1 MSSPCNFVI
10 AATCALL
17 VLAESQCSA
26 FGSSSTIAPFSI
38 ARGRGSGESPA
49 TRLSWKTSRRR
60 RRPSDNLALKKRS
73 DVLCG
78 GIPLLQMTDSA
89 ASPGG
94 TEETLQNIRPL
105 RPPTPGTN
113 IDTDRMVNP
122 NVDAQNL
129 PTPSSQAQRTAKA
142 ELRRSYVSSIKSKN
156 LAGMVS
162 NDGNSDAI
170 CIGLG
175 DEPNLVAV
183 TGETGSGKSV
193 LIAKVASLVSGG
205 PASPT
210 MVPSSASEAI
220 VEMTIQLAEPHLSM
234 VESACRAVSVDA
246 SELVARDSDGFSA
259 KLVLQ
264 RTLSLQSGSAGKP
277 RLKSACQVNGKA
289 VTLKAMK
296 AIAGPLLTIV
306 DAAAAASALSRPN
319 SRLSVI
325 DTAVPTSIKAEAL
338 RTKTSYRKAR
348 RRREALEQELNSQV
362 LPPSYSHSDDPNEE
376 AIEMLRHWVDELDA
390 FEGRMVKFQDSAVGG
405 GSSGSDDRAAGS
417 TQLSETLQRFRS
429 ASWFDYSN
437 EKQSNGDASSTA
449 VSEFYTQL
457 LDFREVVKDMD
468 EQLQA
473 AVSARDALSAISL
486 PDSAVTALERA
497 RNYLFDATGGQ
508 VGSTEDS
515 VDQDIYSAAAE
526 DAHERLNTVEMAL
539 SDCAKSLED
548 SNKGLLTTLERMV
561 DSVGVSLEDIDA
573 IIADWNTL
581 SRKHAISPF
590 SLPSCHKA
598 LRSELDGSV
607 EARLML
613 PKAKASE
620 EAALKE
626 YEEACAELTAARQE
640 NCIQLSKGVTDRLP
654 SLGILSRFE
663 VRLNASVQRCTDPG
677 AFGEGSGLGIDTV
690 DFLLQHQTSSNDEG
704 ELTNGRDT
712 ARGGKLENIGSA
724 GEKARIL
731 LAIETELPGSVGALC
746 RSGVLTLVDGYGDE
760 GDDTEVQ
767 GETKSVA
774 VIYDE
779 IDSHVG
785 GRAAVAMAKLLVDQ
799 TRQLS
804 NGRISGSGGQVIC
817 ITHSPSVAAV
827 ADRHVVIQKAKDSGV
842 DNADK
847 FLIGT
852 NPVLAALVE
861 GNLREEELGRMCG
874 GDLAREEALQFAA
887 ALLRDGELQKSP
899 Q

>member
-1 MSSPCNFVI
+1 
-10 AATCALL
+10 
-17 VLAESQCSA
+17 
-26 FGSSSTIAPFSI
+26 
-38 ARGRGSGESPA
+38 
-49 TRLSWKTSRRR
+49 
-60 RRPSDNLALKKRS
+60 
-73 DVLCG
+73 
-78 GIPLLQMTDSA
+78 
-89 ASPGG
+89 
-94 TEETLQNIRPL
+94 
-105 RPPTPGTN
+105 
-113 IDTDRMVNP
+113 
-122 NVDAQNL
+122 
-129 PTPSSQAQRTAKA
+129 
-142 ELRRSYVSSIKSKN
+142 
-156 LAGMVS
+156 
-162 NDGNSDAI
+162 
-170 CIGLG
+170 
-175 DEPNLVAV
+175 
-183 TGETGSGKSV
+183 
-193 LIAKVASLVSGG
+193 
-205 PASPT
+205 
-210 MVPSSASEAI
+210 
-220 VEMTIQLAEPHLSM
+220 M
-234 VESACRAVSVDA
+234 VE
-246 SELVARDSDGFSA
+246 
-259 KLVLQ
+259 
-264 RTLSLQSGSAGKP
+264 
-277 RLKSACQVNGKA
+277 
-289 VTLKAMK
+289 
-296 AIAGPLLTIV
+296 
-306 DAAAAASALSRPN
+306 
-319 SRLSVI
+319 
-325 DTAVPTSIKAEAL
+325 
-338 RTKTSYRKAR
+338 
-348 RRREALEQELNSQV
+348 
-362 LPPSYSHSDDPNEE
+362 
-376 AIEMLRHWVDELDA
+376 
-390 FEGRMVKFQDSAVGG
+390 FQDSAVG
-405 GSSGSDDRAAGS
+405 GSSGSDDRATGS

-473 AVSARDALSAISL
+473 AVAARDALSAISL

-539 SDCAKSLED
+539 SDCVKSLED

-613 PKAKASE
+613 PKAKAAE

-640 NCIQLSKGVTDRLP
+640 NCIRLSKAVTDRLP
-654 SLGILSRFE
+654 SLGILSQFE

-690 DFLLQHQTSSNDEG
+690 DFLLQHQTVNDEG
-704 ELTNGRDT
+704 ELPNTNGRDT
-712 ARGGKLENIGSA
+712 ARGGKLESIGSA

-746 RSGVLTLVDGYGDE
+746 RSGVPTLVDGDGDE
-760 GDDTEVQ
+760 GGDTEVQ
-767 GETKSVA
+767 GGTKSVA

-799 TRQLS
+799 TRPLS
-804 NGRISGSGGQVIC
+804 NGRISSSGGQVIC

-827 ADRHVVIQKAKDSGV
+827 ADRHVVIQKAKDSDV

-852 NPVLAALVE
+852 NPVLAALVD

-887 ALLRDGELQKSP
+887 ALLRDGELQKRP

>member
-1 MSSPCNFVI
+1 
-10 AATCALL
+10 
-17 VLAESQCSA
+17 
-26 FGSSSTIAPFSI
+26 
-38 ARGRGSGESPA
+38 
-49 TRLSWKTSRRR
+49 
-60 RRPSDNLALKKRS
+60 
-73 DVLCG
+73 
-78 GIPLLQMTDSA
+78 MTDSA

-94 TEETLQNIRPL
+94 SEETQQNIRPL

-113 IDTDRMVNP
+113 IDTDRTVNP
-122 NVDAQNL
+122 NVDAQYL
-129 PTPSSQAQRTAKA
+129 PTPSSQAQRIAKT
-142 ELRRSYVSSIKSKN
+142 ELRRSYVSSITSKN

-162 NDGNSDAI
+162 NDGNGDEI
-170 CIGLG
+170 CIDLG

-210 MVPSSASEAI
+210 MVPSSASEAV

-234 VESACRAVSVDA
+234 VESACRAVGVDA
-246 SELVARDSDGFSA
+246 SELVTRDADGLSA

-264 RTLSLQSGSAGKP
+264 RTLSLQPGSAGKP

-338 RTKTSYRKAR
+338 RTKTTYRKAR
-348 RRREALEQELNSQV
+348 RHREALEQELNSQV

-390 FEGRMVKFQDSAVGG
+390 FEGRMVEFQESAVG
-405 GSSGSDDRAAGS
+405 GSSGSDDRATGS

-473 AVSARDALSAISL
+473 AVAARDALSAISL

-539 SDCAKSLED
+539 SDCVKSLED
-548 SNKGLLTTLERMV
+548 SNKGLLTTLGRMV

-613 PKAKASE
+613 PKAKAAE

-640 NCIQLSKGVTDRLP
+640 NCIRLSKAVTDRLP
-654 SLGILSRFE
+654 SLGILSQFE

-690 DFLLQHQTSSNDEG
+690 DFLLQHQTVNDEG
-704 ELTNGRDT
+704 ELPNTNGRDT
-712 ARGGKLENIGSA
+712 ARGGKLESIGSA

-746 RSGVLTLVDGYGDE
+746 RSGLPTLVDGGGDE
-760 GDDTEVQ
+760 WDDTDVQ
-767 GETKSVA
+767 EETKSVV

-785 GRAAVAMAKLLVDQ
+785 GRAAVAMAKLLVEQ
-799 TRQLS
+799 TRPLS
-804 NGRISGSGGQVIC
+804 NGRISGSGGGQVIC

-827 ADRHVVIQKAKDSGV
+827 ADRHVVIQKAKDSDV

-847 FLIGT
+847 FVIGT
-852 NPVLAALVE
+852 NPVLAALVD

-887 ALLRDGELQKSP
+887 ALLRDGELQRSP

>member
-1 MSSPCNFVI
+1 MLLRAAVVVAGLIVAASIEIASAVAAHPAFV
-10 AATCALL
+10 
-17 VLAESQCSA
+17 
-26 FGSSSTIAPFSI
+26 STNCVS
-38 ARGRGSGESPA
+38 RPA

-60 RRPSDNLALKKRS
+60 RRPSDNFALKNQN
-73 DVLCG
+73 DILCG

-94 TEETLQNIRPL
+94 REETQQNIRPL

-113 IDTDRMVNP
+113 IDTDRTVNP
-122 NVDAQNL
+122 NVDAQYL
-129 PTPSSQAQRTAKA
+129 PTPSSQAQRIAKD
-142 ELRRSYVSSIKSKN
+142 ELRRSHVSSIKSKN

-162 NDGNSDAI
+162 NDGNGDEI
-170 CIGLG
+170 CIDLG
-175 DEPNLVAV
+175 DEPNPVAV

-234 VESACRAVSVDA
+234 VESACRAVGVDA
-246 SELVARDSDGFSA
+246 SELVARDAEGSSA

-264 RTLSLQSGSAGKP
+264 RTLSLQPSSAGQP

-325 DTAVPTSIKAEAL
+325 DTAVPTSIKLEAL
-338 RTKTSYRKAR
+338 KTKTAYRKAR
-348 RRREALEQELNSQV
+348 RHREALEQELNSQV

-376 AIEMLRHWVDELDA
+376 AIEMLRHWVEELDA

-405 GSSGSDDRAAGS
+405 SSGSDDRAIGS

-437 EKQSNGDASSTA
+437 EKQSSGDASSTA
-449 VSEFYTQL
+449 VSEFYAQL

-473 AVSARDALSAISL
+473 AVAARDALSAISL

-508 VGSTEDS
+508 IGSTEDS

-539 SDCAKSLED
+539 SDCVKSLED

-613 PKAKASE
+613 PKAKATE

-640 NCIQLSKGVTDRLP
+640 NCIRLSKAVTDRLP
-654 SLGILSRFE
+654 SLGILSQFE

-690 DFLLQHQTSSNDEG
+690 DFLLQHQTSNDER
-704 ELTNGRDT
+704 ELTNGSDT
-712 ARGGKLENIGSA
+712 ARGGKLESIGSA

-746 RSGVLTLVDGYGDE
+746 RSGVPTLVDGGGDE
-760 GDDTEVQ
+760 GDDTDVQ
-767 GETKSVA
+767 EETKSVA

-827 ADRHVVIQKAKDSGV
+827 ADRHVVIQKAKDSEVG
-842 DNADK
+842 NADK

>member
-1 MSSPCNFVI
+1 MLLRAAVVVAGLI
-10 AATCALL
+10 AASI
-17 VLAESQCSA
+17 E
-26 FGSSSTIAPFSI
+26 IAPRVAAHPAFCVS
-38 ARGRGSGESPA
+38 RPA
-49 TRLSWKTSRRR
+49 TRLSWKTSRRK
-60 RRPSDNLALKKRS
+60 RRPSDNLALKNRS
-73 DVLCG
+73 GVLCG
-78 GIPLLQMTDSA
+78 GIPLLQMTGSA
-89 ASPGG
+89 ESPGG

-122 NVDAQNL
+122 NVDAQYL
-129 PTPSSQAQRTAKA
+129 PTPSSEAQRIAKA

-162 NDGNSDAI
+162 NEGNGDAI

-338 RTKTSYRKAR
+338 RTKTAYRKAR
-348 RRREALEQELNSQV
+348 RHREALEQELNSQV

-526 DAHERLNTVEMAL
+526 DAHERLNTLEMAL

-613 PKAKASE
+613 PKAKATE

-640 NCIQLSKGVTDRLP
+640 NCIRLSKGVTDRLP

-690 DFLLQHQTSSNDEG
+690 DFLLQHQTSYDEG

-712 ARGGKLENIGSA
+712 ARGGKLESIGSA

-746 RSGVLTLVDGYGDE
+746 RSGVLTLVDGDSDE
-760 GDDTEVQ
+760 GDDIEVQ

-799 TRQLS
+799 TRPLS

-827 ADRHVVIQKAKDSGV
+827 ADRHVVIQKAKDSEVG
-842 DNADK
+842 NADK